1 MPAGVECLFRVA
13 GISPREYGGDPC
25 AAGGPGII
33 GPTFPRPVIDVSTP
47 PGHPGPGVLRTYAE
61 EEGTVMCLIDQ
72 SLRVPAP
79 RRPVRSVLGVLAL
92 LALLSGEA
100 PAAEPCTQ
108 ATFVSGG
115 QKIRVECFEPGKK
128 GKYPAVVFL
137 YGVDGLHKDNKKAFR
152 GAARTAASRGFVV
165 LLVHYHDRTGTG
177 LKDAPALMQQFQER
191 LRNPEAGGK
200 EQQAL
205 RDKFDAWEATVRDA
219 VKHARNHAKV
229 DPDRVALVGYSLGG
243 FLAACVAAD
252 PQQRISAVVTL
263 FGGIPGDR
271 AATLK
276 HFPAA
281 LVISGD
287 QDKVVP
293 VKESYHLLGL
303 LQATKLHGAESEIYK
318 GVGHGFIKD
327 GKPDP
332 ITAFLAQ
339 GKILTFLR
347 ERLAPQVGADPAKGK

>member
-1 MPAGVECLFRVA
+1 MRLN
-13 GISPREYGGDPC
+13 
-25 AAGGPGII
+25 
-33 GPTFPRPVIDVSTP
+33 
-47 PGHPGPGVLRTYAE
+47 
-61 EEGTVMCLIDQ
+61 DQ
-72 SLRVPAP
+72 STCLPTP
-79 RRPVRSVLGVLAL
+79 RRPARSAL
-92 LALLSGEA
+92 IGLTLFTLLVGTA
-100 PAAEPCTQ
+100 PAAESETKTSFQ
-108 ATFVSGG
+108 SGG
-115 QKIRVECFEPGKK
+115 KKIRVDQFEPAREGKF
-128 GKYPAVVFL
+128 PAVVFL
-137 YGVDGLHKDNKKAFR
+137 YGVDGLHKDNEKAFR
-152 GAARTAASRGFVV
+152 GAARTAANKGFVV

-177 LKDAPALMQQFQER
+177 QKDAPALLKLFQER

-205 RDKFDAWEATVRDA
+205 REKFEAWEATVRDA
-219 VKHARNHAKV
+219 VAHARNHAKV

-243 FLAACVAAD
+243 FLAASVAAD
-252 PQQRISAVVTL
+252 PQHRISAVVTL

-293 VKESYHLLGL
+293 VKESYYLYGL
-303 LQATKLHGAESEIYK
+303 LRATKLPGAESEIYK

-347 ERLAPQVGADPAKGK
+347 ERLAPQVGAGPAMGK